1 MIQIETDPVLK
12 DCISSARKK
21 KKLKLK
27 YKKKK
32 KTMKTLSI
40 QIKYNGI
47 MTQYGIWNFFLRTES
62 DSLLCQLY
70 Q

>member
-1 MIQIETDPVLK
+1 MKCQ
-12 DCISSARKK
+12 KK
-21 KKLKLK
+21 KKNLKLK
-27 YKKKK
+27 YKKK